1 MSSFVE
7 HTAGPSP
14 WRAELRATVT
24 LALPLIGTQLAQIAT
39 MTTDV
44 VLLGRLGADALA
56 AGALGANVVYVLS
69 TFVLGVLMAVSP
81 LVAQAAGRKLH
92 FVRDARRS
100 VRQGL
105 WAAVAAGLPC
115 MIVIWHTEALLLA
128 LGQDPANAAGASGYA
143 RAMLWGFLPAAGF
156 MLLRFFVA
164 ALERPRPALVVMVLT
179 VLLNGVLAWGLI
191 FGRLGLP
198 GLGVVG
204 AGLATS
210 IANTFSFAALLG
222 FILVDRRLR
231 RFHVLGRLWRPDW
244 RRFVEM
250 FRVGLPIG
258 LILLLEVGLFSAA
271 VQLMGLIGTAEIA
284 AHQIAIQCASVAFM
298 VALGLG
304 QAATVRIGLFAGA
317 RDPMGIKR
325 AGWVALGLGIAFMS
339 STALL
344 MWTAP
349 YALTGLF
356 LDLERP
362 ENARVVSLA
371 VAFLGLAALFQVFD
385 GVQAIALGALRG
397 LKDTRVPAMLA
408 AFGYWV
414 VGFPAGIVLAFN
426 AGLGGVGV
434 WWGLTIGLVVVSA
447 LALARFIRRERLG
460 LVPRA

>member
-1 MSSFVE
+1 MPSFVD
-7 HTAGPSP
+7 HASGPSP
-14 WRAELRATVT
+14 WRAELRATAA

-56 AGALGANVVYVLS
+56 AGALGANVVYVFI
-69 TFVLGVLMAVSP
+69 TFTLGVLMAVSP
-81 LVAQAAGRKLH
+81 MVAQAVGRRLH
-92 FVRDARRS
+92 YVRDVRRS

-105 WAAVAAGLPC
+105 WVMVAVGVPC
-115 MIVIWHTEALLLA
+115 MVVIWHTEAILLA
-128 LGQDPANAAGASGYA
+128 LGQSPDNARGAAGYA
-143 RAMLWGFLPAAGF
+143 RAMLWGFLPGSGF

-164 ALERPRPALVVMVLT
+164 ALERPRPALVVMVLA
-179 VLLNGVLAWGLI
+179 VLLNAGLAWALI

-198 GLGVVG
+198 SLGVVG
-204 AGLATS
+204 AGIATS
-210 IANTFSFAALLG
+210 IANIFSFVVLLG

-231 RFHVLGRLWRPDW
+231 RFHILGRLWRPDW

-258 LILLLEVGLFSAA
+258 CILLLEVGLFSAA

-284 AHQIAIQCASVAFM
+284 AHQIALQCAAVAFM
-298 VALGLG
+298 VPLGIG

-317 RDPMGIKR
+317 RDRLGIKR

-344 MWTAP
+344 MWAAP
-349 YALTGLF
+349 HALAGLF
-356 LDLERP
+356 LDLDRP
-362 ENARVVSLA
+362 ENARVVVLT

-408 AFGYWV
+408 AFGYWA
-414 VGFPAGIVLAFN
+414 VGFPVGAALAFK

-434 WWGLTIGLVVVSA
+434 WWGLTSGLVVVAA

-460 LVPRA
+460 LLPRA

>member
-69 TFVLGVLMAVSP
+69 TFTLGVLMAVSP
-81 LVAQAAGRKLH
+81 LVAQAVGRKLH

-105 WAAVAAGLPC
+105 WAAVAVGVPC
-115 MIVIWHTEALLLA
+115 MIVIWHTEAILLA
-128 LGQDPANAAGASGYA
+128 LGQDPVNAAGASGYA

-164 ALERPRPALVVMVLT
+164 ALERPRPALVVMVLA

-191 FGRLGLP
+191 FGRFGLP

-244 RRFVEM
+244 RRFIEV

-339 STALL
+339 STAVL

>member
-7 HTAGPSP
+7 HKAGASP

-44 VLLGRLGADALA
+44 ILLGRLSAEALA
-56 AGALGANVVYVLS
+56 AGALGANVVYVLI
-69 TFVLGVLMAVSP
+69 TFALGVLMAVSP
-81 LVAQAAGRKLH
+81 LVAQAVGRKLH
-92 FVRDARRS
+92 VVRDARRS

-105 WAAVAAGLPC
+105 WAAVAVGVPC
-115 MIVIWHTEALLLA
+115 MIVIWHTETILLA
-128 LGQDPANAAGASGYA
+128 IGQDPANAAGAAGYA

-164 ALERPRPALVVMVLT
+164 ALERPRPALVVMVLA
-179 VLLNGVLAWGLI
+179 VLLNGVLAWALI
-191 FGRLGLP
+191 FGRFGLP

-204 AGLATS
+204 AGIATS
-210 IANTFSFAALLG
+210 IANIFSFVALLG
-222 FILVDRRLR
+222 FILADRRLR
-231 RFHVLGRLWRPDW
+231 HFHILGRLWRPDW
-244 RRFVEM
+244 RRFVEV

-258 LILLLEVGLFSAA
+258 LILLLEVAFFSAA

-284 AHQIAIQCASVAFM
+284 AHQIAIQCASLAFM
-298 VALGLG
+298 VALGIS
-304 QAATVRIGLFAGA
+304 QAVTVRIGLFAGA

-325 AGWVALGLGIAFMS
+325 AGWVALGLGTAFMS

-344 MWTAP
+344 MWIVP
-349 YALTGLF
+349 HALAGLF
-356 LDLERP
+356 VDPERP

-371 VAFLGLAALFQVFD
+371 VSFLSLAALFQVFD

-397 LKDTRVPAMLA
+397 LKDTRVPAMFA
-408 AFGYWV
+408 VFGYWV
-414 VGFPAGIVLAFN
+414 VGFPIGAALAFK
-426 AGLGGVGV
+426 GGMGGVGV
-434 WWGLTIGLVVVSA
+434 WWGLTIGLVVVAA
-447 LALARFIRRERLG
+447 LALARFARRERLG

>member
-14 WRAELRATVT
+14 WRAELRATVA

-44 VLLGRLGADALA
+44 VLLGRLSADALA

-69 TFVLGVLMAVSP
+69 TFTLGVLMAVSP
-81 LVAQAAGRKLH
+81 LVAQAVGRRLH

-105 WAAVAAGLPC
+105 WAAVAVGVPC
-115 MIVIWHTEALLLA
+115 MIVIWHTEMILLA
-128 LGQDPANAAGASGYA
+128 IGQDPVNASGAAGYA

-164 ALERPRPALVVMVLT
+164 ALERPRPALVVMVLA

-191 FGRLGLP
+191 FGRFGLP

-204 AGLATS
+204 AGIATS
-210 IANTFSFAALLG
+210 IANIFSFVALLG

-284 AHQIAIQCASVAFM
+284 AHQIAIQCASLAFM
-298 VALGLG
+298 VALGIA
-304 QAATVRIGLFAGA
+304 QAVTVRIGLFAGA

-325 AGWVALGLGIAFMS
+325 AGWVALGLGTAFMS

-344 MWTAP
+344 MWTVP
-349 YALTGLF
+349 HALAGLF
-356 LDLERP
+356 VDLERP

-397 LKDTRVPAMLA
+397 LKDTRVPAMFA
-408 AFGYWV
+408 VFGYWV
-414 VGFPAGIVLAFN
+414 VGFPIGAALAFK
-426 AGLGGVGV
+426 AGMGGVGV
-434 WWGLTIGLVVVSA
+434 WWGLTIGLVVVAA
-447 LALARFIRRERLG
+447 LALARFARRERLG

>member
-56 AGALGANVVYVLS
+56 AGALGANVVYVLI
-69 TFVLGVLMAVSP
+69 TFTLGVLMAVSP
-81 LVAQAAGRKLH
+81 MVAQAMGRKLH
-92 FVRDARRS
+92 AVRDARRS

-105 WAAVAAGLPC
+105 WVAVAVGVPC
-115 MIVIWHTEALLLA
+115 MIVIWHTEALLLL
-128 LGQDPANAAGASGYA
+128 LGQDPANAALAAGYA
-143 RAMLWGFLPAAGF
+143 RAMMWGFLPGAGF

-164 ALERPRPALVVMVLT
+164 ALERPRPALVVMVLA

-191 FGRLGLP
+191 FGRFGLP

-204 AGLATS
+204 AGIATS
-210 IANTFSFAALLG
+210 IANTFSFVALLG

-231 RFHVLGRLWRPDW
+231 RFHILGRLWRPDW
-244 RRFVEM
+244 RRFVEL

-258 LILLLEVGLFSAA
+258 VILLIEVGLFSAA

-284 AHQIAIQCASVAFM
+284 AHQIALQCAAVAFM
-298 VALGLG
+298 VPLGIG

-317 RDPMGIKR
+317 ATPM
-325 AGWVALGLGIAFMS
+325 
-339 STALL
+339 
-344 MWTAP
+344 
-349 YALTGLF
+349 
-356 LDLERP
+356 
-362 ENARVVSLA
+362 
-371 VAFLGLAALFQVFD
+371 
-385 GVQAIALGALRG
+385 GVQARRLGGARPRHRIHEHDGDADVDGPACAGRPVPRPRPRG
-397 LKDTRVPAMLA
+397 ECARRGAHRRVPRPRGPVPGVRRRAGDRARRAARPQGHARSGMLA
-408 AFGYWV
+408 AFGYWA
-414 VGFPAGIVLAFN
+414 VGFPVGSR
-426 AGLGGVGV
+426 AGLQGRHGRHRRVVGADDRADRRRRP
-434 WWGLTIGLVVVSA
+434 GIGAFV
-447 LALARFIRRERLG
+447 RRERLG

>member
-14 WRAELRATVT
+14 WREELRATAA

-44 VLLGRLGADALA
+44 VLLGRLGPDALA
-56 AGALGANVVYVLS
+56 AGALGANVVFVMI
-69 TFVLGVLMAVSP
+69 TFLLGILMAVSP
-81 LVAQAAGRKLH
+81 MVAQAVGRKLH
-92 FVRDARRS
+92 YVRDARRS

-105 WAAVAAGLPC
+105 WATLAVGIPC
-115 MIVIWHTEALLLA
+115 MVVIWHTEVMLLV
-128 LGQDPANAAGASGYA
+128 LGQDPVNAAGAGGYA
-143 RAMLWGFLPAAGF
+143 RAMLWGFLPGAGF

-179 VLLNGVLAWGLI
+179 VLLNAVLAWMLI
-191 FGRLGLP
+191 FGRLGAP
-198 GLGVVG
+198 ALGVVG

-210 IANTFSFAALLG
+210 IANGFSFVALLG

-231 RFHVLGRLWRPDW
+231 RFHILGRLWRPDW
-244 RRFVEM
+244 RRFVEL

-258 LILLLEVGLFSAA
+258 FILVLEVGLFSGA
-271 VQLMGLIGTAEIA
+271 VQLMGLLGTAEIA
-284 AHQIAIQCASVAFM
+284 AHQIALQSAAVAFM
-298 VALGLG
+298 VPLGIG
-304 QAATVRIGLFAGA
+304 QAVTVRIGLFAGA
-317 RDPMGIKR
+317 RDRAGIKR

-339 STALL
+339 STAVLFWS
-344 MWTAP
+344 MP
-349 YALTGLF
+349 YALAGLF
-356 LDLERP
+356 VDLERP
-362 ENARVVSLA
+362 ENARVVALTVS
-371 VAFLGLAALFQVFD
+371 FLSLAALFQVFD

-414 VGFPAGIVLAFN
+414 VGFPVGALLAFK
-426 AGLGGVGV
+426 ADLGGVGV
-434 WWGLTIGLVVVSA
+434 WWGLTIGLIVVAA
-447 LALARFIRRERLG
+447 LALARFVRRERIG